1 MSNTTETEYENTPEQ
16 APVRR
21 TRRRAGRRVVRAAGA
36 AGAKLPVSVTAPA
49 HSDEDT
55 AQVAS
60 TSVAAEQTAVQT
72 AVQTAAQNAEQ
83 ADRAERA
90 ERGAEQQASV
100 KEAVEQAASTAGD
113 AKETAA
119 TESAAEESA
128 AAEAAANEAEA
139 QESPEQAQR
148 ARRAAIAAV
157 LFSDKGV
164 SEPKPVQEAQPAAQK
179 AKAEAAGKVAVNK
192 ATEAKTAEG
201 KASENKAAE
210 GKAATE
216 TAASASTAETEA
228 TAATAAPAEATEA
241 AYSGQTRAQRT
252 RRRLAITPT
261 FSEPEPEQEEP
272 HRRLTRAMSALL
284 FQEPVLP
291 AVNASTTSGEPSPA
305 FDEEEE
311 AGHRR
316 HRSRSH
322 SSRRLNSSER
332 AAAAEVDSIEQE
344 IASEEEERGTR
355 SRRRRRSAEA
365 NETTARS
372 RATTAARDDDEH
384 DSEAAEGKSGISTSR
399 RRKGAQGEN
408 DANNLEPN
416 FDEER
421 TTPTRH
427 RRRSLEE
434 IEARRQA
441 RRAAREQER
450 EQRQEQEDEEDR
462 EEGVTRRR
470 RRRSADRAERTDR
483 AASRTDRSTERAS
496 CEERATRTSREA
508 RDERDERD
516 EASESTILRTRT
528 RNRSHRLALPEPS
541 DLMEPL
547 PATHAERKQAYI
559 SRIKDVKGS
568 TRLEAKRRHRRDT
581 RRTRGQHNLVIE
593 QDFLARRENVDR
605 QMIVREK
612 GHHTQISVIED
623 NILVE
628 HYVSDIQ
635 EVSTVGNIY
644 VGRVQNVLPSMEAAF
659 VNIGEARNGV
669 LYAGEVN
676 WDDTQLEGEARR
688 IERAY
693 HSGDPVLVQVT
704 KDAIGHKGARLTSQ
718 VTLAGR
724 YIVLVPSGGMT
735 GVSRKL
741 SSRERLRLKRIV
753 QAVTPKDMGVIIRT
767 AAEGASKEA
776 VEADLKLLLERW
788 EGIQKRY
795 NELKDTHRPHI
806 LHSEPD
812 VAIRVVRDIFNDDFR
827 QLVVEGEHVYDRI
840 HGYLEEMSPELL
852 PRLKRWDPAEH
863 QGADVFDQWNIDSQ
877 LRKGMERQVY
887 LPSGGSLVIDRTE
900 AMTTIDVNTGRFIG
914 KGKSLEETVT
924 RCNLEAAEEI
934 VRQLRLRDIGGMIMI
949 DFVDMVMEENR
960 DLVLRRLVECL
971 TRDRTKHQVAEVT
984 SLGLV
989 QMTRK
994 RVGQGLVEAFS
1005 EECPTCHGRGFLIHD
1020 EPTIE
1025 ADAFDPYEV
1034 KGGDPFEKSKGR
1046 REAQA
1051 RAERME
1057 HGSHA
1062 SSDYQHGEFDSH
1074 SGEDERGE
1082 YESRDYFDEAQ
1093 AREERKSAIP
1103 QHSSQEV
1110 KAKLAAIAA
1119 AATAASQTAKA
1130 AEAAEAPTAPSA
1142 QSKPASEQKQ
1152 EQAQKQE
1159 KAQEPAQQPA
1169 QEADDAGET
1178 DDAHEAEHEPA
1189 HETDRTQGNSDQD
1202 YGDQERSD
1210 QEHSG
1215 HARRSSRTQLR
1226 GTRRAHGTRTVHRG
1240 EPQNTP
1246 TVDLNPHRGRRKA
1259 QAADNSEQADTAAR
1273 TLTTEQADHTA
1284 HTEQQ
1289 EKPAK
1294 VLPKLDLPQVKA
1306 RPAQR
1311 KHRPVASQAQSD
1323 DPDTVMLAGFALKI
1337 PSRVTAEAKKEAER
1351 NEQ

>member
-1 MSNTTETEYENTPEQ
+1 MSNTTESENANTPEQ

-49 HSDEDT
+49 HSDDDT
-55 AQVAS
+55 ARAAS
-60 TSVAAEQTAVQT
+60 TSVAAEQTARETAAQT
-72 AVQTAAQNAEQ
+72 VAQNAEQ

-90 ERGAEQQASV
+90 DQVVEQQASV
-100 KEAVEQAASTAGD
+100 KEAVDRAASTAGA
-113 AKETAA
+113 AKEAA
-119 TESAAEESA
+119 VAESAAEESGAEEPA
-128 AAEAAANEAEA
+128 AKEPEA
-139 QESPEQAQR
+139 QENPEQAQR

-164 SEPKPVQEAQPAAQK
+164 SEPKLVQQAQPAVQK
-179 AKAEAAGKVAVNK
+179 AKAETADKAATNK
-192 ATEAKTAEG
+192 AAESKAAEG
-201 KASENKAAE
+201 KTSE

-216 TAASASTAETEA
+216 TAE
-228 TAATAAPAEATEA
+228 TAAPAVTAETAETA
-241 AYSGQTRAQRT
+241 HNNQTRAQRT

-291 AVNASTTSGEPSPA
+291 ATNASTPSAEPSPA

-355 SRRRRRSAEA
+355 SRRRRRGAEA
-365 NETTARS
+365 NETAARS
-372 RATTAARDDDEH
+372 RAITAARDDDEH
-384 DSEAAEGKSGISTSR
+384 DSETAEGKSAISVNR
-399 RRKGAQGEN
+399 RRKGADGEN
-408 DANNLEPN
+408 DAGNLEPN
-416 FDEER
+416 FDEEH
-421 TTPTRH
+421 TTPARH

-470 RRRSADRAERTDR
+470 RRRSADRAASRAERSADR
-483 AASRTDRSTERAS
+483 A
-496 CEERATRTSREA
+496 SRE
-508 RDERDERD
+508 ERD

-541 DLMEPL
+541 DSMEPL

-852 PRLKRWDPAEH
+852 PRLKQWDPAEH

-1005 EECPTCHGRGFLIHD
+1005 EECPTCHGRGFIIHD

-1051 RAERME
+1051 REQRLE
-1057 HGSHA
+1057 HSSHS

-1074 SGEDERGE
+1074 SGEAERGE

-1093 AREERKSAIP
+1093 AREERKSAVP

-1130 AEAAEAPTAPSA
+1130 AETAEAPTAPSA
-1142 QSKPASEQKQ
+1142 SSKPVSEQKQ

-1169 QEADDAGET
+1169 QEADDA
-1178 DDAHEAEHEPA
+1178 HEAEHEPA

-1202 YGDQERSD
+1202 HGDQERSDQERSD

-1259 QAADNSEQADTAAR
+1259 QAAVNSEQADTAAR

-1289 EKPAK
+1289 EHPAK

-1306 RPAQR
+1306 HPAQR
-1311 KHRPVASQAQSD
+1311 KHRPVALQAQSD

>member
-1 MSNTTETEYENTPEQ
+1 MSNTTESENANTPEQ

-49 HSDEDT
+49 HSDEDA
-55 AQVAS
+55 AQTTS
-60 TSVAAEQTAVQT
+60 TSVTAQQTTVETT
-72 AVQTAAQNAEQ
+72 AQTAAQNAEQ
-83 ADRAERA
+83 ADRSERA
-90 ERGAEQQASV
+90 DQVVKQQASV
-100 KEAVEQAASTAGD
+100 KEAVERAASTAGA
-113 AKETAA
+113 AKEAA
-119 TESAAEESA
+119 EAESAAEESGTEEPA
-128 AAEAAANEAEA
+128 AKEPEAK
-139 QESPEQAQR
+139 ESPEQAQR

-164 SEPKPVQEAQPAAQK
+164 SEPKLVQQAQPAVQK
-179 AKAEAAGKVAVNK
+179 AKAETADKAAADKAAANK
-192 ATEAKTAEG
+192 AAESKAAEG
-201 KASENKAAE
+201 KTSE

-216 TAASASTAETEA
+216 TAASAAPAVTAETAE
-228 TAATAAPAEATEA
+228 TAH
-241 AYSGQTRAQRT
+241 SNQTRAQRT

-291 AVNASTTSGEPSPA
+291 AANASATSAEPSPA

-372 RATTAARDDDEH
+372 RATTAARSDDER
-384 DSEAAEGKSGISTSR
+384 DSETAEGKSGISTSR

-408 DANNLEPN
+408 DADNLEPN
-416 FDEER
+416 FDEEH
-421 TTPTRH
+421 TTPARH
-427 RRRSLEE
+427 RRRGLEE

-470 RRRSADRAERTDR
+470 RRRSADRAASRAERSADR
-483 AASRTDRSTERAS
+483 A
-496 CEERATRTSREA
+496 SRE
-508 RDERDERD
+508 ERDEG
-516 EASESTILRTRT
+516 SESTILRTRT

-541 DLMEPL
+541 DSMEPL

-852 PRLKRWDPAEH
+852 PRLKQWDPAEH

-1051 RAERME
+1051 REQRLE

-1074 SGEDERGE
+1074 SGEAERGE

-1142 QSKPASEQKQ
+1142 SSKPVNEQKQ

-1169 QEADDAGET
+1169 QEADDAR
-1178 DDAHEAEHEPA
+1178 EAEHEPA

-1202 YGDQERSD
+1202 HGDQERSDQERSD

-1259 QAADNSEQADTAAR
+1259 QAADNSEQADNAAR
-1273 TLTTEQADHTA
+1273 TLTTDHADHTA

>member
-1 MSNTTETEYENTPEQ
+1 M
-16 APVRR
+16 
-21 TRRRAGRRVVRAAGA
+21 RAAGA

-49 HSDEDT
+49 HSDDDT
-55 AQVAS
+55 AQAAS
-60 TSVAAEQTAVQT
+60 TSVAAEQTAGET
-72 AVQTAAQNAEQ
+72 AAQTAAQNAEQ

-90 ERGAEQQASV
+90 DQVVKQQASG
-100 KEAVEQAASTAGD
+100 KEAVEQAVSAAG
-113 AKETAA
+113 AA
-119 TESAAEESA
+119 QEAAAAESVAEESVAEESA
-128 AAEAAANEAEA
+128 AAETAAKEPEA

-164 SEPKPVQEAQPAAQK
+164 SEPKLVQQAQPAVQK
-179 AKAEAAGKVAVNK
+179 AKAETADKAAANK
-192 ATEAKTAEG
+192 AAESKAAEG
-201 KASENKAAE
+201 KTSE

-216 TAASASTAETEA
+216 TAE
-228 TAATAAPAEATEA
+228 TAAPAVTAETAETA
-241 AYSGQTRAQRT
+241 HNNQTRAQRT

-291 AVNASTTSGEPSPA
+291 ATNASAPSAEPSPA
-305 FDEEEE
+305 FEEEEE

-355 SRRRRRSAEA
+355 SRRRRRGAEA
-365 NETTARS
+365 NETAARS
-372 RATTAARDDDEH
+372 RAITAARDDDEH
-384 DSEAAEGKSGISTSR
+384 DSETAEGKSAISVSR

-408 DANNLEPN
+408 DADNLEPN

-470 RRRSADRAERTDR
+470 RRRSADRA
-483 AASRTDRSTERAS
+483 ASRADRT
-496 CEERATRTSREA
+496 ERATRTSREA
-508 RDERDERD
+508 RDEREERD

-541 DLMEPL
+541 DSMEPL

-581 RRTRGQHNLVIE
+581 RRTRSQHNLVIE

-852 PRLKRWDPAEH
+852 PRLKQWDPAEH

-1051 RAERME
+1051 REQRLE
-1057 HGSHA
+1057 HGSHP

-1074 SGEDERGE
+1074 SGEAERGE

-1130 AEAAEAPTAPSA
+1130 AEAAEAGRASQAQASGEVAAGENAAHASLEITTALSSEASTAPSA
-1142 QSKPASEQKQ
+1142 QPKPASEQKH

-1159 KAQEPAQQPA
+1159 KAQESAQQPA
-1169 QEADDAGET
+1169 QEA

-1189 HETDRTQGNSDQD
+1189 HETDRTQNSDQD
-1202 YGDQERSD
+1202 HGDQERSD

-1259 QAADNSEQADTAAR
+1259 QPAVNSEQADTAAR

-1289 EKPAK
+1289 EHPAK

-1306 RPAQR
+1306 HPAQR

>member
-1 MSNTTETEYENTPEQ
+1 M
-16 APVRR
+16 
-21 TRRRAGRRVVRAAGA
+21 RAAGA

-55 AQVAS
+55 AQAAS
-60 TSVAAEQTAVQT
+60 TSVVVEQTARETAAQT
-72 AVQTAAQNAEQ
+72 VAQNAER

-90 ERGAEQQASV
+90 DQVVKQQASV
-100 KEAVEQAASTAGD
+100 KEAVKQAVSAVGD
-113 AKETAA
+113 AQEAA
-119 TESAAEESA
+119 AAESVAEESA
-128 AAEAAANEAEA
+128 AAETAAKEPEA

-164 SEPKPVQEAQPAAQK
+164 SEPKLVQQVQPAVQK
-179 AKAEAAGKVAVNK
+179 TNAETADKAAANK
-192 ATEAKTAEG
+192 AAESKAAEG
-201 KASENKAAE
+201 KTSE

-216 TAASASTAETEA
+216 TAASAVPAVTAETAE
-228 TAATAAPAEATEA
+228 TAHNN
-241 AYSGQTRAQRT
+241 QTRAQRT

-291 AVNASTTSGEPSPA
+291 ATNASAPSAEPSPA

-355 SRRRRRSAEA
+355 SRRRRRGAEA
-365 NETTARS
+365 NETAARS
-372 RATTAARDDDEH
+372 RAITAARDDDEH
-384 DSEAAEGKSGISTSR
+384 DSETAEGKSAISVSR
-399 RRKGAQGEN
+399 RRKGADGEN
-408 DANNLEPN
+408 DAGNLEPN

-470 RRRSADRAERTDR
+470 RRRSADRA
-483 AASRTDRSTERAS
+483 ASRADRT
-496 CEERATRTSREA
+496 ERATRTSREA
-508 RDERDERD
+508 RDEREERD

-541 DLMEPL
+541 DSMEPL

-852 PRLKRWDPAEH
+852 PRLKQWDPAEH

-1025 ADAFDPYEV
+1025 AGAFDPYEV

-1051 RAERME
+1051 REQRLE
-1057 HGSHA
+1057 HSSHS

-1074 SGEDERGE
+1074 SGEAERGE

-1130 AEAAEAPTAPSA
+1130 AEAAEAGRASKAQASGEVAAGESAAHASLEITTALSSEASTAPSA
-1142 QSKPASEQKQ
+1142 QPKPASEQKH
-1152 EQAQKQE
+1152 ELAQKQE

-1169 QEADDAGET
+1169 QEA

-1202 YGDQERSD
+1202 HGDQERSD

-1226 GTRRAHGTRTVHRG
+1226 GTRRARGTRTVHRG

-1259 QAADNSEQADTAAR
+1259 QAADNSEKADTAAR

>member
-1 MSNTTETEYENTPEQ
+1 MSNTTESENANTPEQ

-49 HSDEDT
+49 HSDDDT
-55 AQVAS
+55 AQAAS
-60 TSVAAEQTAVQT
+60 TSVAAEQTARETAAQT
-72 AVQTAAQNAEQ
+72 VAQNAEQ

-90 ERGAEQQASV
+90 DQVVEQQASV
-100 KEAVEQAASTAGD
+100 KEAVDRAASTAGA
-113 AKETAA
+113 AKEAA
-119 TESAAEESA
+119 VAESAAEESGAEEPA
-128 AAEAAANEAEA
+128 AKEPEA
-139 QESPEQAQR
+139 QENPEQAQR

-164 SEPKPVQEAQPAAQK
+164 SEPKLVQQAQPAVQK
-179 AKAEAAGKVAVNK
+179 AKAETADKAATNK
-192 ATEAKTAEG
+192 AAESKAAEG
-201 KASENKAAE
+201 KTSE

-216 TAASASTAETEA
+216 TAE
-228 TAATAAPAEATEA
+228 TAAPAVTAETAETA
-241 AYSGQTRAQRT
+241 HNNQTRAQRT

-291 AVNASTTSGEPSPA
+291 ATNASTPSAEPSPA

-355 SRRRRRSAEA
+355 SRRRRRGAEA
-365 NETTARS
+365 NETAARS
-372 RATTAARDDDEH
+372 RAITAARDDDEH
-384 DSEAAEGKSGISTSR
+384 DSETAEGKSAISVNR
-399 RRKGAQGEN
+399 RRKGADGEN
-408 DANNLEPN
+408 DAGNLEPN
-416 FDEER
+416 FDEEH
-421 TTPTRH
+421 TTPARH

-470 RRRSADRAERTDR
+470 RRRSADRAASRAERSADR
-483 AASRTDRSTERAS
+483 A
-496 CEERATRTSREA
+496 SRE
-508 RDERDERD
+508 ERD

-541 DLMEPL
+541 DSMEPL

-852 PRLKRWDPAEH
+852 PRLKQWDPAEH

-1051 RAERME
+1051 REQRLE
-1057 HGSHA
+1057 HSSHS

-1074 SGEDERGE
+1074 SGEAERGE

-1093 AREERKSAIP
+1093 AREERKSAVP

-1142 QSKPASEQKQ
+1142 PSKPVSEQKQ

-1169 QEADDAGET
+1169 QEADDA
-1178 DDAHEAEHEPA
+1178 HEAEHELV

-1202 YGDQERSD
+1202 HGDQERSDQERSD

-1215 HARRSSRTQLR
+1215 HARRSSHTQLR

-1259 QAADNSEQADTAAR
+1259 QAAVNSEQADTAAR